1 MKKLTGLERVAK
13 ALNLQEP
20 DVIPHWE
27 LGIAR
32 NVIEA
37 ILPGASYRDFAE
49 VKVSCNP
56 TTLSALRGSGDSWH
70 NRPEKAWSQI
80 R

>member
-1 MKKLTGLERVAK
+1 MKKLTSLERIAK
-13 ALNLQEP
+13 VVNLQEP

-49 VKVSCNP
+49 VKGVLQSNNFERSP
-56 TTLSALRGSGDSWH
+56 RLQEFLA
-70 NRPEKAWSQI
+70 
-80 R
+80 